1 MKKNYGPYYSFPLSF
16 WMVLFFVLP
25 TLLIFVY
32 AFFKKAPQGGVIFE
46 FSLEAFKVIFNPTV
60 LKIAWMTLYISVA
73 ATVFTLFLALPAA
86 YFIARSRHKDT
97 LLLLVVIPFWINFL
111 IRIYAWIA
119 ILGNSGFLNS
129 LLLKIGLTESPVQFL
144 YNSPAV
150 VLITVYT
157 YLPYAILPLYASIE
171 KFDFSLLEAARDL
184 GAGKTQSLIK
194 VFLPGIR
201 SGIITSALFTL
212 IPALGSYVIPQL
224 VGGTNIMLLGNVI
237 AREITVTRNWPL
249 ASAMSMIL
257 SLITMVG
264 IVIFMKRQ
272 GREKIPVTGG

>member
-1 MKKNYGPYYSFPLSF
+1 
-16 WMVLFFVLP
+16 
-25 TLLIFVY
+25 
-32 AFFKKAPQGGVIFE
+32 
-46 FSLEAFKVIFNPTV
+46 
-60 LKIAWMTLYISVA
+60 MTSYPA